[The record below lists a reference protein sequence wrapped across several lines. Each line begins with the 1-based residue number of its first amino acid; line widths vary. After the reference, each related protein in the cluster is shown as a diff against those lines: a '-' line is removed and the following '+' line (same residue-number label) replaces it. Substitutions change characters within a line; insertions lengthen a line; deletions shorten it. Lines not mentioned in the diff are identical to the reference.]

1 MDRSFE
7 CPVCFEQ
14 YSSEIKPLVIPCGHT
29 VCSPCLKSLAKN
41 RTLECPVCR
50 STHHNINLD
59 TLSPNYALIQ
69 TGKSG
74 IQGSSQLWDRI
85 EEVHKQQ
92 TNLQNFSE
100 ELEENVQ
107 KFRKSIIKTKSDAKN
122 KLDLLIATIT
132 NSYNAVIS
140 ALENEEKDVEA
151 KVDKAKT
158 QVKNL
163 QDQRSE
169 LMNSLQAS
177 YNSNIDL
184 QPNTKLALS
193 TLTWPKVECQVPIF
207 SLKGD
212 NSEITEKIKIWF
224 GNLANETFSCQS
236 EQETLSP
243 KAEEVKAEKEENV
256 GIGRGRNDDK
266 GRGRGENNYDYRYRG
281 RGGEDRGRGRGFRGK
296 GDHRDDVI
304 QPRQGRVEGNL
315 WLVENRFGKWEKLP
329 VWFDAQIKAAHE
341 RGDEEIVILDNGKP
355 SYLVRFAEGKSYIL
369 RKSGDL
375 GKANRIRFEAEL

>member
-14 YSSEIKPLVIPCGHT
+14 YSSEVKPLVIPCGHT

-85 EEVHKQQ
+85 EEVHKQL

-100 ELEENVQ
+100 DLEENIE
-107 KFRKSIIKTKSDAKN
+107 KFRTSLTKTKNDAKG
-122 KLDLLIATIT
+122 KLDLLISTAT
-132 NSYNAVIS
+132 NSYNTVIS
-140 ALENEEKDVEA
+140 SLENEEKNFEA
-151 KVDKAKT
+151 KVEKIKT
-158 QVKNL
+158 QIKNL
-163 QDQRSE
+163 QDQRSD

-177 YNSNIDL
+177 YNSNVDL
-184 QPNTKLALS
+184 PPNTKLVLS
-193 TLTWPKVECQVPIF
+193 TLTPPKAECSVPIF

-212 NSEITEKIKIWF
+212 NLDATEKIKHWF
-224 GNLANETFSCQS
+224 GNLTSEIFSCQI
-236 EQETLSP
+236 EQELLSP
-243 KAEEVKAEKEENV
+243 KTEEKEEYS
-256 GIGRGRNDDK
+256 GIGK
-266 GRGRGENNYDYRYRG
+266 GRGEDRGKGRGDNNYDYRFRG
-281 RGGEDRGRGRGFRGK
+281 RGGDDRGRGRGFRGK
-296 GDHRDDVI
+296 GDHREEVK

-329 VWFDAQIKAAHE
+329 AWFDAQLKAAQE
-341 RGDEEIVILDNGKP
+341 RGEQEIVILDNNRP
-355 SYLVRFAEGKSYIL
+355 AYLVKFAEGKSYIL
-369 RKSGDL
+369 RKSGEL